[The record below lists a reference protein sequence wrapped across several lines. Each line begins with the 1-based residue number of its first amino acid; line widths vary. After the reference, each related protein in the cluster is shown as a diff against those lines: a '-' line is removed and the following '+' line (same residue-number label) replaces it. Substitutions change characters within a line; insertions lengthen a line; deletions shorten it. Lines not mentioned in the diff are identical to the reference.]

1 VSYFDLAAPCVFLT
15 GVKRFVFVIG
25 YSPQA
30 AKAAKKNRKG
40 EHCLLL
46 KTLVASAG
54 LPYYDRLAI
63 AF

>member
-1 VSYFDLAAPCVFLT
+1 
-15 GVKRFVFVIG
+15 VKRFVFGIG
-25 YSPQA
+25 YSPQGT
-30 AKAAKKNRKG
+30 KAAEKNRKG

-54 LPYYDRLAI
+54 LPYYDRLAV